1 MADYIVGV
9 DPGLKGGIA
18 YYSPGKLITYRTPTI
33 EVPFVKKGKKTTR
46 NDMDLETIVRE
57 LSLSDVNHVFLEKV
71 SAMPGQGVTGM
82 FRFGQNLGQWQ
93 GLIVGLG
100 LAYTMVTPQAWKKH
114 SGLIKATKGQS
125 VDMARDLWPHNSG
138 DFKYKTADEGRAEA
152 ALIAKYGWEQ
162 LNAED
167 A

>member
-1 MADYIVGV
+1 MYIVGI

-18 YYSPGKLITYRTPTI
+18 FYHPNQLVAERTPLI
-33 EVPFVKKGKKTTR
+33 EVPYVKKGKKRTR
-46 NDMDLETIVRE
+46 SDMDLGTIRK
-57 LSLSDVNHVFLEKV
+57 SMQDFDISHVFLEKV

-93 GLIVGLG
+93 GLIVGMG
-100 LAYTMVTPQAWKKH
+100 LEYTMVTPQAWKKH

-125 VDMARDLWPHNSG
+125 VDMARDLWPDNG
-138 DFKYKTADEGRAEA
+138 VDFKYKTADEGRAEA
-152 ALIAKYGWEQ
+152 ALIAKYGWDQ